1 MLRYEGRGLFC
12 PSKPYAYH
20 YQGVKEIQ
28 ETWENLKFNVNRY
41 IKGTSDR
48 GFILGPTDEVATIL
62 DDNAMNLQSMSA
74 SRSVLCDRFHDTF
87 MF

>member
-1 MLRYEGRGLFC
+1 M
-12 PSKPYAYH
+12 
-20 YQGVKEIQ
+20 KEIQ

-48 GFILGPTDEVATIL
+48 GFILGPTDEIAVIV

-74 SRSVLCDRFHDTF
+74 SRSGCLIADSILAQWLRLPPSSMT
-87 MF
+87 ML